1 MCFCR
6 TGKLTDEHRQT
17 LIDYTIDFEEGNIR
31 KKRFLADEIV
41 KSGIPNTAPLIQKIR
56 AKGIPVI
63 SEIEFAGRYTDAK
76 MICVTGSNGK
86 TTTAGL
92 IYHILQSAGLN
103 VGLGGNIG
111 KSFARQVAEENYD
124 YYVLE
129 LSSFQ
134 LEDMYDFK
142 VDIAV
147 LMNITPDHLD
157 RYDHNMQNYVDAKM
171 RIIRNQT
178 FDDAFVFWVD
188 DPIVTREIEKLKPLA
203 HSMDLV
209 KRNVKI
215 LVHIPRTIRYI

>member
-1 MCFCR
+1 MNDDKPKKFMVILGGGESGVGSAILAR
-6 TGKLTDEHRQT
+6 TKGFDVFLSDKGKLTDEHRQT
-17 LIDYTIDFEEGNIR
+17 LIDYTIDFEEGKHTEEKI
-31 KKRFLADEIV
+31 FLADEIV
-41 KSGIPNTAPLIQKIR
+41 KSPGIPNTAPLIQKIR

-178 FDDAFVFWVD
+178 
-188 DPIVTREIEKLKPLA
+188 
-203 HSMDLV
+203 
-209 KRNVKI
+209 
-215 LVHIPRTIRYI
+215 